1 MIQLTPNEIKFTTE
15 NEFCRLA
22 TSFKDKPH
30 VVPVSYIYEDNFF
43 YISTDYNTKK
53 LFNIKKNPNVSF
65 TVDVYKPNL
74 KKGITVNGIV
84 RIIENGRIYEKIYL
98 LFYRKFEWVR
108 NDPWK
113 EGEAPFLEIRP
124 YAKAS
129 WGIN

>member
-1 MIQLTPNEIKFTTE
+1 MFQLTLTEIKFAIE

-22 TSFKDKPH
+22 TSFEDKPH
-30 VVPVSYIYEDNFF
+30 VVPVSYLYKDNFF

-53 LFNIKKNPNVSF
+53 LLNIKKNPNVSL
-65 TVDVYKPNL
+65 TIDIYKPNL

-84 RIIENGRIYEKIYL
+84 RIIENGQLYDKIYL
-98 LFYRKFEWVR
+98 LFYNKFEWVR

-113 EGEAPFLEIRP
+113 EGEAPFLEIKP
-124 YAKAS
+124 YTKAS

>member
-1 MIQLTPNEIKFTTE
+1 MFQLTPSEIKFTIE
-15 NEFCRLA
+15 NDFCRLA

-30 VVPVSYIYEDNFF
+30 VIPVSYIYKDNFF

-53 LFNIKKNPNVSF
+53 LFNIKKNPYVSL
-65 TVDVYKPNL
+65 TMDIYKPNL

-84 RIIENGRIYEKIYL
+84 RIIENGQIYDKIYL
-98 LFYRKFEWVR
+98 LFYSKFEWVR

-113 EGEAPFLEIRP
+113 EGEAPFLEIKP